1 MFQLECVRLSCLPR
15 WDIYALV
22 MMDDS
27 VIIHNPISKI
37 QIMHEFCRSHDM
49 VVNNSKTKVMVVNG
63 MTKIRKKYYSVWK

>member
-1 MFQLECVRLSCLPR
+1 
-15 WDIYALV
+15 

-49 VVNNSKTKVMVVNG
+49 VVNNNKTKVMVVNG
-63 MTKIRKKYYSVWK
+63 SGQDKKKKL